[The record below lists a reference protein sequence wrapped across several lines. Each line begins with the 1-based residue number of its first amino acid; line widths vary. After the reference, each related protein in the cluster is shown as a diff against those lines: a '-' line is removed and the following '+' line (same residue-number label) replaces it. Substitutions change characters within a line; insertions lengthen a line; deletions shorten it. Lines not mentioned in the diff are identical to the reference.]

1 MTVNAQKKHSASY
14 HNDVQ
19 YSPQLGA
26 CISRETVVGAELIS
40 DGTKAKVEGKGEQH
54 SQNYGAGDAEP
65 KGDLTGN
72 S

>member
-1 MTVNAQKKHSASY
+1 MGTYHAPY
-14 HNDVQ
+14 HNDVKH
-19 YSPQLGA
+19 SPQLGA
-26 CISRETVVGAELIS
+26 CISWEIVVGAELIS

-54 SQNYGAGDAEP
+54 SQNNWAGDAEP